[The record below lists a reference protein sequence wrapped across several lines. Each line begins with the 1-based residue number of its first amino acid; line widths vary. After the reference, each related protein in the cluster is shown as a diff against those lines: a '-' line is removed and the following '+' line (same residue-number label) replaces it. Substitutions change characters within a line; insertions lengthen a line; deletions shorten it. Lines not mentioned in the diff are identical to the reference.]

1 MNKCLYVERAKILTF
16 LISVKFKEEKVEI
29 IDFVTMYGLAP
40 LAVAAMIAAVT
51 GLIKMPLKALAG
63 KLKNGQ
69 KLTRFI
75 VLLPLAVGFGL
86 TALWVYLS
94 AGKVEFTKEFYSL
107 WLSSVS
113 ASLAIYAVWEKFVPS
128 EKRIL
133 SQTEI
138 DANRRIA
145 EILKD
150 KLVKDDAPAQELA
163 EASGQKESG
172 EGEAAKKIILTNNKN
187 IKN

>member
-1 MNKCLYVERAKILTF
+1 M
-16 LISVKFKEEKVEI
+16 
-29 IDFVTMYGLAP
+29 
-40 LAVAAMIAAVT
+40 AVVR
-51 GLIKMPLKALAG
+51 KRK
-63 KLKNGQ
+63 
-69 KLTRFI
+69 
-75 VLLPLAVGFGL
+75 
-86 TALWVYLS
+86 
-94 AGKVEFTKEFYSL
+94 
-107 WLSSVS
+107 
-113 ASLAIYAVWEKFVPS
+113 LAIYAVWEKLVPS

-163 EASGQKESG
+163 EASGQEESG
-172 EGEAAKKIILTNNKN
+172 EVEAAKKIILTNNKN